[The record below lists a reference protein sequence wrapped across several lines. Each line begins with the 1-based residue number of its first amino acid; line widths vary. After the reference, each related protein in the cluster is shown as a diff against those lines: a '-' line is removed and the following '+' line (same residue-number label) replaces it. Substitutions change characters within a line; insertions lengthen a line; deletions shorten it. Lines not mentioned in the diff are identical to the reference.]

1 MKNSKDFR
9 KFMAKARKITRP
21 NNKSILN
28 NICFKNGWAIATNL
42 RESVNLVLHTHELDG
57 YMVNHRELSKAL
69 KANSVIAVRNNR
81 IVVDNAILVILET
94 SNNDSFPAIPC
105 YTGFGEAVSQSDIDA
120 YNVCKHFVSRDETR
134 FFLNGVYF
142 GDDIVATDGRQLHLM
157 STDSDLKGSIV
168 MVSKLLDK
176 VTVTKAELTKYELF
190 VIDADFTYSVSLIEG
205 QFPNYKR
212 VFPDDGMCD
221 YKHTIVTNSIVKQLK
236 AIEAI
241 EGKNFNQGVIFHNN
255 KVTSDKL
262 EMECEFNTGIAF
274 KINPQYVID
283 YFKYCG
289 DSCTW
294 FVKNERSVMQ
304 LMSDFGVHLIMPM
317 VL

>member
-81 IVVDNAILVILET
+81 IVVDTLLLKTDFIENYPVT
-94 SNNDSFPAIPC
+94 PC
-105 YTGFGEAVSQSDIDA
+105 YTNTGEAVSQSDIDA
-120 YNVCKHFVSRDETR
+120 YNVCKHFASRDATR
-134 FFLNGVYF
+134 YYLNGVYF
-142 GDDIVATDGRQLHLM
+142 GADIVSTDGRQLHLM
-157 STDSDLKGSIV
+157 PTDSDFKGSIV

-190 VIDADFTYSVSLIEG
+190 VIDTDFTYSVSLIEG

-212 VFPDDGMCD
+212 VFPDIYY
-221 YKHTIVTNSIVKQLK
+221 YKHFLVSNNIVPALKTLLVKNIQSGEYSVTFSHNRVSASDLEIV
-236 AIEAI
+236 I
-241 EGKNFNQGVIFHNN
+241 
-255 KVTSDKL
+255 D
-262 EMECEFNTGIAF
+262 FNTDTAF
-274 KINPQYVID
+274 KINPQYVVNF
-283 YFKYCG
+283 FKHC
-289 DSCTW
+289 DTDCAW
-294 FVKNERSVMQ
+294 FVKDVHSVMQ
-304 LMSDFGVHLIMPM
+304 LVSDSGVHLLMPM

>member
-21 NNKSILN
+21 NNKNILN

-94 SNNDSFPAIPC
+94 SNNDSFPSIPC
-105 YTGFGEAVSQSDIDA
+105 YTGFGEAVSQSDMDA

-157 STDSDLKGSIV
+157 PTDSGLKGSIV

-176 VTVTKAELTKYELF
+176 VTVTKAELTKYNLF
-190 VIDADFTYSVSLIEG
+190 VIDTDFTYSVSLIEG

-212 VFPDDGMCD
+212 VFPDIYN
-221 YKHTIVTNSIVKQLK
+221 YKHFLVSNNIVPALKTLLVKNKQSD
-236 AIEAI
+236 ECS
-241 EGKNFNQGVIFHNN
+241 VIFSNN
-255 KVTSDKL
+255 KVSASDL
-262 EMECEFNTGIAF
+262 EIVIDFNTDIAF
-274 KINPQYVID
+274 KINPQYVVD
-283 YFKYCG
+283 FFKYC
-289 DSCTW
+289 DDKCAW
-294 FVKNERSVMQ
+294 FVKDGHSVMQ
-304 LMSDFGVHLIMPM
+304 LVSDSGVHLIMPM